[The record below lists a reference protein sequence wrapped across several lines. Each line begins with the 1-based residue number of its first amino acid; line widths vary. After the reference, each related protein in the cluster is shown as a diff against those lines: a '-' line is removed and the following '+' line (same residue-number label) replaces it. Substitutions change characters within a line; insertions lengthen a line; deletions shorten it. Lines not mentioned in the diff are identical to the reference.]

1 MLGQQKEQ
9 GSSQFSFPEKAFMI
23 QLLLKE
29 ENKNDAEKIPT
40 AEVHTS
46 FCLAQICCRY
56 HSLTILKDIINLLFH
71 GLRLQPQFLRT

>member
-1 MLGQQKEQ
+1 
-9 GSSQFSFPEKAFMI
+9 MI

-71 GLRLQPQFLRT
+71 GLRL